1 MTILPVR
8 LADRLKVGILGLLA
22 LTAIAVYTVM
32 ALGAKPMLVEAGT
45 RSAEESAAAIAGHLA
60 ANLQEVQGTT
70 AAMAR
75 VAERLP
81 HDVELTKGVLE
92 NILQQ
97 SSSEIASGGLAP
109 LPNAFTPGV
118 ERRSFF
124 WSRDAQGRMVFSD
137 GYNAPDLPPYYQEP
151 WFVAAR
157 NGKPGTC
164 VWSEA
169 YRDPVT
175 GVDMTTCS
183 IGYRDAKGE
192 FAGVATLD
200 LKLAGL
206 SAFLAQQ
213 SRDAGSYV
221 FALDGAGNVLYF
233 PDLSSGDKGLPNL
246 SGLVGQN
253 PWFKPVADRVANLG
267 DQPTTLYLA
276 QDQRLGGPSYVTLL
290 PMADTGWRIG
300 LANAD
305 SVVTGMATRLT
316 QLMLLLLLPSL
327 GALLGLAWLA
337 SRRLLT
343 QLNETT
349 AQIERLGQEGMHA
362 SELDIRR
369 PDEIGQLRLAVNHYA
384 GSLRQMLQR
393 IAGDAVALERQAVEL
408 AKLSDGLAERAEQQ
422 REDNTLLATAIT
434 EMSASAGEVAHNTTD
449 CSDTARQSLSTVQN
463 GQHQLQRSNAVLQGL
478 ASDIGGAA
486 TAIVA
491 LGADIER
498 VGSVLAVI
506 KSISEQTN
514 LLALN
519 AAIEAAR
526 AGEQGRGFAVVADEV
541 RTLAGRTQASANEI
555 QDMIAKLR
563 QASNTAVATMQDGVR
578 GTETAVHEATSV
590 SSTLDG
596 TVASFDDIVQR
607 AQQIAV
613 AAQEQSHVTQEIN
626 ELAIRIHTSSEE
638 GAQAAGTLRNL
649 GREIKALS
657 SRLTALSQGNG

>member
-1 MTILPVR
+1 MAILPVR
-8 LADRLKVGILGLLA
+8 LADRLTLGILGLLA

-45 RSAEESAAAIAGHLA
+45 RSAEESTAAIAGHLA

-92 NILQQ
+92 NILQL
-97 SSSEIASGGLAP
+97 SGSEIASGGLAP

-157 NGKPGTC
+157 NAKPGTC
-164 VWSEA
+164 AWSEA

-192 FAGVATLD
+192 FAGVVTLD

-233 PDLSSGDKGLPNL
+233 PDLSSDKGLPNL
-246 SGLVGQN
+246 AKLVEQN
-253 PWFKPVADRVANLG
+253 AWFKPVADRVTSLG
-267 DQPTTLYLA
+267 DRPTTLYLA

-290 PMADTGWRIG
+290 PMAATGWRIG

-305 SVVTGMATRLT
+305 SRVTGMASRLT

-327 GALLGLAWLA
+327 GLLLGLAWLA
-337 SRRLLT
+337 SRRLLS

-349 AQIERLGQEGMHA
+349 SQIERLGQEGMHA

-369 PDEIGQLRLAVNHYA
+369 PDEIGQLRQAVNHYA
-384 GSLRQMLQR
+384 GSLRLMLQR

-434 EMSASAGEVAHNTTD
+434 EMSASAGEVARNTTD
-449 CSDTARQSLSTVQN
+449 CSDTARQSLSTVQE
-463 GQHQLQRSNAVLQGL
+463 GQQQLQHSNASLQGL

-563 QASNTAVATMQDGVR
+563 QASTTAVATMQDGVR
-578 GTETAVHEATSV
+578 GTETAVFEASSV

-638 GAQAAGTLRNL
+638 GAQAAGALRNL

-657 SRLTALSQGNG
+657 SHLTALSQGNG